1 MLPDTSRD
9 TIQAAI
15 VGVGASILDDL
26 MPESRERVLEAVT
39 GAIRDVWTQALA
51 AAILSL
57 VLSLTMRREK
67 VNTSDT

>member
-1 MLPDTSRD
+1 
-9 TIQAAI
+9 
-15 VGVGASILDDL
+15 